1 MNKKL
6 KLTFARGAFDEF
18 EGTQEELEEL
28 IKSIEKMVESGELE
42 KNSKPLDLDE
52 LEKEDPELAKILR
65 DQLENFDK
73 NTPRKFN

>member
-52 LEKEDPELAKILR
+52 LEKEDPELAQSLR